1 MASISPVLKGFYAR
15 NEGKKGQKQKMAG
28 ISSVFIWKLA

>member
-1 MASISPVLKGFYAR
+1 MEGISPVLKGFYAR

-28 ISSVFIWKLA
+28 ISSVFTGTLA